1 MYNGLLRECI
11 FLYTA
16 MQTSQLEIIA
26 CSVITLLVVHSS
38 QHNICML
45 HFIVQLIAFLLCAA
59 FIDINVC
66 LHTWLTYMHT
76 WLMLYILSQTLQR
89 NLYKL

>member
-1 MYNGLLRECI
+1 MVLVLAKMNLN
-11 FLYTA
+11 
-16 MQTSQLEIIA
+16 A
-26 CSVITLLVVHSS
+26 CYI
-38 QHNICML
+38 
-45 HFIVQLIAFLLCAA
+45 FIVQLITFLLCAA
-59 FIDINVC
+59 FIDINVR